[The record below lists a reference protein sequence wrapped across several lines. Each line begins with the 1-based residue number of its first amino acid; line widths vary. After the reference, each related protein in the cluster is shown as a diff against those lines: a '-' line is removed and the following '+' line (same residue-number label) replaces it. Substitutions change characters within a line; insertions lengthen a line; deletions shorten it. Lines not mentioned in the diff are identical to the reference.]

1 MYFSDK
7 TTTYLNGDWIKATD
21 AKTDL
26 YSQTMHYGSGVF
38 EGIRSY
44 NTEDG
49 VRIFKAEE
57 HYERLIYSAKKMH
70 LKFDYTVDQLVALT
84 YELLEKTI

>member
-1 MYFSDK
+1 MYYNEN
-7 TTTYLNGDWIKATD
+7 TTVYLNGKWIKATD

-26 YSQTMHYGSGVF
+26 YSQTMHYGCGVF

-44 NTEDG
+44 NTDDG

-57 HYERLIYSAKKMH
+57 HYERLLYSAKKMH
-70 LKFDYTVDQLVALT
+70 LNFDYTVSIGVLIV
-84 YELLEKTI
+84 